1 MKKAEKQE
9 VLKGAIGTYQLCR
22 CHFNYDPN
30 YWYYYIF
37 DVSDKLLFGAEEDDF
52 TLDGFEI
59 RKISDLKKVEINDA
73 LCVKMNEEAQIL
85 KDLQVPK
92 IDITSWKSALQSLKD
107 MNAFIAVENENAEDY
122 YLGYVTEIKK
132 ACILFN
138 HVDAD
143 GEWYENIEIP
153 YSEITSV
160 SIEKR
165 YTSRWRQYLTE
176 HNLMPK

>member
-1 MKKAEKQE
+1 MNKAEKLE
-9 VLKGAIGTYQLCR
+9 LLNGAIGTYQLCE
-22 CHFNYDPN
+22 CCFNYDSN
-30 YWYYYIF
+30 YWRYYILG
-37 DVSDKLLFGAEEDDF
+37 VSDKLLIGAKEDDF
-52 TLDGFEI
+52 LLDGFEI
-59 RKISDLKKVEINDA
+59 RKISDLKKIEISDV
-73 LCVKMNEEAQIL
+73 LGVKMNEEAQIL

-107 MNAFIAVENENAEDY
+107 MNAFISIENENAEDY

-132 ACILFN
+132 SCVLFN

-143 GEWYENIEIP
+143 GVWYENIEIP

-160 SIEKR
+160 SLGNR
-165 YTSRWRQYLTE
+165 YSSRWQQYLSE

>member
-1 MKKAEKQE
+1 MKKAEKLE
-9 VLKGAIGTYQLCR
+9 LLKGAIGTYQLCR
-22 CHFNYDPN
+22 CYFNYDPN
-30 YWYYYIF
+30 YWYYYIL

-73 LCVKMNEEAQIL
+73 LGVKMNEEAQIL
-85 KDLQVPK
+85 KDLQVPR
-92 IDITSWKSALQSLKD
+92 IDITSWKSALQSLKA

-122 YLGYVTEIKK
+122 YLGCVNEIKNSYV
-132 ACILFN
+132 LFN

-143 GEWYENIEIP
+143 GVWYENIEIP
-153 YSEITSV
+153 YSEITSISV
-160 SIEKR
+160 KKR
-165 YTSRWRQYLTE
+165 YTSRWQQYLTE